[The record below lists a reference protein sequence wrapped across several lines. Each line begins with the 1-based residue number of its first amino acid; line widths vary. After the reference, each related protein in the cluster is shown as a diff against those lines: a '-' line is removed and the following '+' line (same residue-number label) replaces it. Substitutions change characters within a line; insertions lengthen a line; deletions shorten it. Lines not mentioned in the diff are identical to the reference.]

1 MRQKLVNNK
10 EEMLS
15 LANSAISKMFVI
27 STKFRLTRL
36 EVTLELAIIRFIIE
50 LALMLQRERFQ
61 ISHIVRVRK
70 ILKIDPS
77 SDSRDIVALEILIY
91 LDPFKEMKIPGEIFL
106 QSITLI
112 SKRLSK
118 IAFLCK

>member
-1 MRQKLVNNK
+1 MINDE
-10 EEMLS
+10 EEMLR
-15 LANSAISKMFVI
+15 LANSAKSKMFVI
-27 STKFRLTRL
+27 LAELRLTQL

-77 SDSRDIVALEILIY
+77 SDPRNAVALEILIH
-91 LDPFKEMKIPGEIFL
+91 LDPFKKMKIPGEIFL
-106 QSITLI
+106 QSIFRVP
-112 SKRLSK
+112 KRLPK

>member
-1 MRQKLVNNK
+1 
-10 EEMLS
+10 MLS
-15 LANSAISKMFVI
+15 LANSAKSKMFVI

-77 SDSRDIVALEILIY
+77 SDPRDIVALEILIY
-91 LDPFKEMKIPGEIFL
+91 LYPFKEMKIPGEIFL
-106 QSITLI
+106 QSIFLVP
-112 SKRLSK
+112 KRLPK